1 MRQVMYLLWIILAY
15 MLVYV
20 LLTIKGPTIWERLLG
35 MSLISVKG
43 VIFIIAY
50 ASIFDKAYML
60 DYAIICTL
68 FGFISVL
75 FICYF
80 IMDRAQRR
88 KG

>member
-1 MRQVMYLLWIILAY
+1 MYLLWIILVF

-20 LLTIKGPTIWERLLG
+20 LLAIKGPTIWERLLG

-43 VIFIIAY
+43 TIFIVAY

-68 FGFISVL
+68 FGFISIL
-75 FICYF
+75 FIAYF
-80 IMDRAQRR
+80 IIDRAKGR
-88 KG
+88 KS

>member
-1 MRQVMYLLWIILAY
+1 MYLLWIVLAY
-15 MLVYV
+15 MFVFV
-20 LLTIKGPTIWERLLG
+20 ITTIKGPTIWDRLLG
-35 MSLISVKG
+35 MTLISVKG

-75 FICYF
+75 FIAYF
-80 IMDRAQRR
+80 ITDRAKKKR
-88 KG
+88 K